1 MTEKIVIWKK
11 RNRGARPFLTADDED
26 LTTGRVM
33 IRKDGGVTEKDID
46 SAAREVYAENLAR
59 AIRDHKRN
67 VAAFERIKAR
77 VVEQVDE
84 EDEDRE
90 IYGPSVDDVDA
101 G

>member
-1 MTEKIVIWKK
+1 M
-11 RNRGARPFLTADDED
+11 TADDED
-26 LTTGRVM
+26 LAKTGRVM
-33 IRKDGGVTEKDID
+33 IRKDGGVTEEDID
-46 SAAREVYAENLAR
+46 RTAREVYAENLAR